1 MGGRLLDNTHIFA
14 NAANTT
20 EYARIDS
27 SGNLLVGTTSTTPAV
42 SNDSDGIALQANGT
56 VQFSANATT
65 TAIIN
70 RKSTDGPI
78 LQFRKDGSIVGSIGV
93 DNTDNLTISGN
104 SSHCGLNFSTD
115 DVNPYKNGAYT
126 NGTTSLGTPSTRF
139 KDLYLSGGVYL
150 GGTGSA
156 NKLEDY
162 EEGTWTPNI
171 DYGGTDGTM
180 SSASGVYT
188 KVGRI
193 VHCSGMLVVS
203 STNGGTGNAF
213 LTGLPFT
220 VGDLVSSTGVEA
232 SGVISYFASMGE
244 SVGTMSIAAIN
255 GQTYCEIYKGTSG
268 TGAATANHT
277 TFAAT
282 AQIRFSISYATT

>member
-1 MGGRLLDNTHIFA
+1 M
-14 NAANTT
+14 
-20 EYARIDS
+20 RIDS
-27 SGNLLVGTTSTTPAV
+27 SGNLLVGMTSNGITSTGIGLVP
-42 SNDSDGIALQANGT
+42 DGISHMYSGGT
-56 VQFSANATT
+56 HTLELGRGTNDGDILKF
-65 TAIIN
+65 N
-70 RKSTDGPI
+70 RSGTP
-78 LQFRKDGSIVGSIGV
+78 VGSIRSISADSIGIGNGV
-93 DNTDNLTISGN
+93 AGLRFVSGTN
-104 SSHCGLNFSTD
+104 RIQPVDMTNGLNSDALTD
-115 DVNPYKNGAYT
+115 LGDT
-126 NGTTSLGTPSTRF
+126 NKRF
-139 KDLYLSGGVYL
+139 QDLFLSGGVYL

-156 NKLEDY
+156 NKLDDY